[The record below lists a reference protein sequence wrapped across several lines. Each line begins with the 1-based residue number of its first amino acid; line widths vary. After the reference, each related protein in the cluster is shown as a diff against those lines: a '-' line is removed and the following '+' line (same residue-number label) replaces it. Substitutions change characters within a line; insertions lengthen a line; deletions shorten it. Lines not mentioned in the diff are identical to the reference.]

1 MGALHNADN
10 ADRFGTSFDDETIG
24 GVMTDKELSVVKDN
38 IKNRTWAMLEK
49 SPFNPE
55 TSLDL
60 VKGESL
66 DFIMRVLNDRIKSIP
81 MECTKF
87 YLNNEFPLEA
97 IPAFFAADES
107 AWEKFRTTNRNSTVG
122 NTMGYLLLD
131 KIKESK
137 IKDLTTENVNALISD
152 ADLEIAYRAAIFKYG
167 FPSGLAKTEIENKL
181 IAIRNGLFL
190 SSVQGKLSVYLPTP
204 NNMPYKVWQKKI
216 SKAAENPATLIEFV
230 NDPRNAKRIQ
240 VAIAEKAALCQD
252 LSKFFNAVK
261 GNTFEQIEEEC
272 RQFYIGG

>member
-107 AWEKFRTTNRNSTVG
+107 AWENFKKNRNTVG
-122 NTMGYLLLD
+122 KTMGYLLLD

-137 IKDLTTENVNALISD
+137 IKDLTTENVNALIGD
-152 ADLEIAYRAAIFKYG
+152 ADLEITYRKAIFKHG

-181 IAIRNGLFL
+181 IAIRNSLFL
-190 SSVQGKLSVYLPTP
+190 SSVQGQLSAYLPTP

-216 SKAAENPATLIEFV
+216 SKAAESAATLIEFV

-240 VAIAEKAALCQD
+240 VAIAENAYCRD
-252 LSKFFNAVK
+252 LSQFFNAVK
-261 GNTFEQIEEEC
+261 GSTFEQIEEEC